1 MPAQPLTPEQLEDA
15 ARLKKLFLNWQQHQ
29 RDAGAP
35 VSQESAAEQL
45 GFNQSA
51 LSQYLNGKIPLN
63 VAAATKFSELLG
75 QQISVFS
82 PRLHEQLMGYASAVL
97 PDESAAN
104 DSQSLPPGAR
114 RVLADDDLDVVE
126 IRKVKLKLRA
136 GVSRYE
142 TEPLD
147 GDGAPLKVSRLDL
160 ERQGL
165 NPENLIAIEV
175 RGNSMEPLMFE
186 GDTVVID
193 PTNKELVS
201 RELYALNFDGDCC
214 VKQMLHKAGAWYLHS
229 INSDHKPVRAQSGQC
244 EVIGRVVYQPGR
256 LLTGRL

>member
-15 ARLKKLFLNWQQHQ
+15 ARLKKLFLSWQQQQ

-35 VSQESAAEQL
+35 VSQENAAEQL

-63 VAAATKFSELLG
+63 VDAAAKFSTLLG
-75 QQISVFS
+75 SPIAEFS
-82 PRLHEQLMGYASAVL
+82 PRLSDQLREYVPAVF
-97 PDESAAN
+97 PDELAAN
-104 DSQSLPPGAR
+104 DSQRLPPGVR
-114 RVLADDDLDVVE
+114 RVVPDDDPDVVE
-126 IRKVKLKLRA
+126 IRKVRLKLRA
-136 GVSRYE
+136 GVSRFE
-142 TEPLD
+142 TEPLN
-147 GDGAPLKVSRLDL
+147 GDSDPLMVSRHDL
-160 ERQGL
+160 VSQGL
-165 NPENLIAIEV
+165 DPANLIAIEV
-175 RGNSMEPLMFE
+175 RGMSMEPLMFE

-193 PTNKELVS
+193 PTDKKLVS

-214 VKQMLHKAGAWYLHS
+214 VKQMLYKAGAWYLHS
-229 INSDHKPVRAQSGQC
+229 INSDHKPVRAESGQC